1 MSTAEVL
8 YPSNGSKNTNHFELF
23 ITLTYKKKSA
33 NLFLYVQIQGVV
45 LLFKLIGK
53 TEMLSITSI
62 ISDAQKSFISKSHLE
77 KHCFTI
83 QLHKKHTF

>member
-1 MSTAEVL
+1 ML
-8 YPSNGSKNTNHFELF
+8 YPSNRSKNTNHFQLF
-23 ITLTYKKKSA
+23 ITLTYKKKKCA

-62 ISDAQKSFISKSHLE
+62 ISDAQKSFISMSHGKTLF
-77 KHCFTI
+77 HNLI
-83 QLHKKHTF
+83 A